1 GYPLLLAAT
10 FLITGANTGG
20 IVLLNLVLFAGT
32 VMSTDALA
40 RRLAGEGPAR
50 LAALLLALW
59 PNLIATTGI
68 ASREL
73 LVLFLLTTALT
84 VWLEAGAETKP
95 GIAAGT
101 WLAAGFALGLAILTE
116 PALLLLP
123 GALILYD
130 LLAGSRPL
138 RSLAAWTLLLVGV
151 LGPTAPW
158 LVRNNRVFHH
168 PVPLATG
175 GGATFYR
182 ANNPLATGGPTGR
195 GEKEL
200 ANLTEL
206 EVMTNGYRWG
216 LEWITANPGRFLK
229 LAVRK
234 QILLLGSDADG
245 MSLDG
250 RPLTVLKGIANAW
263 WWGIWLLILFALF
276 SGVWR
281 RPDPLPPGAML
292 LLLTILSVWLV
303 YSVFESGAREHVPLA
318 GVLAVVAALGARA
331 SAEGT
336 SQNAEIERVST

>member
-116 PALLLLP
+116 PALLLLR
-123 GALILYD
+123 ALILYD

-216 LEWITANPGRFLK
+216 LEWIHANPGRYIT

-234 QILLLGSDADG
+234 HLLLLGSDADG

-263 WWGIWLLILFALF
+263 
-276 SGVWR
+276 
-281 RPDPLPPGAML
+281 
-292 LLLTILSVWLV
+292 
-303 YSVFESGAREHVPLA
+303 
-318 GVLAVVAALGARA
+318 
-331 SAEGT
+331 
-336 SQNAEIERVST
+336 